1 MSSSSSFWHCTKFG
15 IKTKR
20 IARNIFE
27 ILAAIL
33 NVMKAGILLIVG
45 KGLIGSKYLSSLYC
59 LGFLMNLKLDYL
71 PSCKV
76 SKKVSSLN
84 TQSYIKRHL
93 LFENFIFSLL

>member
-15 IKTKR
+15 TKTKR
-20 IARNIFE
+20 IARSIIE

-33 NVMKAGILLIVG
+33 NVMKAGILFIVG
-45 KGLIGSKYLSSLYC
+45 KGLIGSKCLNYLSSLYC

-76 SKKVSSLN
+76 SKKVSSPV
-84 TQSYIKRHL
+84 
-93 LFENFIFSLL
+93 